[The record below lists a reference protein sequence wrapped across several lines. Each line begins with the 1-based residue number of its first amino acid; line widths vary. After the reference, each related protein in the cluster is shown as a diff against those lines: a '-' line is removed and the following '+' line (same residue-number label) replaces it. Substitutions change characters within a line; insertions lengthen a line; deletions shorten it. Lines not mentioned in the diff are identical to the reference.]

1 MTKNFK
7 VYAFTYMISILMS
20 NLDLISSQKEEV
32 EISEIKRVKDKLFK
46 FDKRFKN
53 RIEVKIEN
61 IKKFR
66 REK

>member
-1 MTKNFK
+1 
-7 VYAFTYMISILMS
+7 MISILMS

>member
-66 REK
+66 REE